1 MLEIRIIYEQ
11 STTQKPPTKKTTMVE
26 EMITTVVVVEV
37 EEADVDLV
45 VEVEVVDDHIVL
57 IAGKMIMTMQIV
69 L

>member
-1 MLEIRIIYEQ
+1 
-11 STTQKPPTKKTTMVE
+11 MVE

-57 IAGKMIMTMQIV
+57 IAGKMITSAQIS